1 MLLIGRNRPQE
12 ERVRYTTWWM
22 ERTVQVRTTRP
33 MAPAELARM
42 LVMAAHESH
51 WKHQHV
57 EQAGKARP
65 C

>member
-1 MLLIGRNRPQE
+1 
-12 ERVRYTTWWM
+12 
-22 ERTVQVRTTRP
+22 